1 MEYTTNKSV
10 AGYDMNNYEKT
21 VTAMVLKAYALVG
34 QEDKQ
39 IQIKALAEA
48 IIERQIDLKVLSEAL
63 NKHAETSE
71 FAPRLKNIMDYV
83 SNIPDNQVNEFLERF
98 RKQSRNHYDWNPID
112 DDVYTIKQIIGKQRC
127 EDCLAEHWVFIEKEA
142 KELYKDLRNKKIDLI
157 ESPNKHSI
165 KQIAGSSTVYIEAR
179 KPLLSN
185 ANPLKDLLKEYK

>member
-1 MEYTTNKSV
+1 
-10 AGYDMNNYEKT
+10 MNNYEKT

-34 QEDKQ
+34 QEEKQ

-48 IIERQIDLKVLSEAL
+48 IIERQIDITVLSEAL

-83 SNIPDNQVNEFLERF
+83 NNIPDEQVNEFLERF

-112 DDVYTIKQIIGKQRC
+112 DDVYTIKKIIGEQRC

-142 KELYKDLRNKKIDLI
+142 KELYKDLSNKKIMLI
-157 ESPNKHSI
+157 QSPNKQNI
-165 KQIAGSSTVYIEAR
+165 KQIQGSNTVYIEA
-179 KPLLSN
+179 KKN
-185 ANPLKDLLKEYK
+185 INDGVNPLKNLSKEYK

>member
-1 MEYTTNKSV
+1 MSS
-10 AGYDMNNYEKT
+10 YEKT
-21 VTAMVLKAYALVG
+21 VTAIILKAYALVG

-39 IQIKALAEA
+39 IQIKALVQA

-83 SNIPDNQVNEFLERF
+83 NIIPDQQINEFLGRF

-127 EDCLAEHWVFIEKEA
+127 EDCLSEHWVFIEKEA
-142 KELYKDLRNKKIDLI
+142 KELYKDLRNNKIELL
-157 ESPNKHSI
+157 ESPNKHDV
-165 KQIAGSSTVYIEAR
+165 KQIEGSNTVYIEA
-179 KPLLSN
+179 KKN
-185 ANPLKDLLKEYK
+185 VVNGFNPLKKLLEEV

>member
-1 MEYTTNKSV
+1 
-10 AGYDMNNYEKT
+10 MNNYEKI
-21 VTAMVLKAYALVG
+21 VTAMILKAYALVG

-63 NKHAETSE
+63 NKHAEESE

-83 SNIPDNQVNEFLERF
+83 NSIPDTQVNEFLARF

-112 DDVYTIKQIIGKQRC
+112 DDVYTIKNIIGKQRC
-127 EDCLAEHWVFIEKEA
+127 EDCLAEHYVFIEKEA
-142 KELYKDLRNKKIDLI
+142 KELYKDLINKKIELI

-179 KPLLSN
+179 KPMHSN
-185 ANPLKDLLKEYK
+185 ANPLKELLKEYK

>member
-1 MEYTTNKSV
+1 
-10 AGYDMNNYEKT
+10 MNNYEKT

-48 IIERQIDLKVLSEAL
+48 IIKRQIDLTVLSEAL

-83 SNIPDNQVNEFLERF
+83 NNIPDDQVNEFLERF

-112 DDVYTIKQIIGKQRC
+112 DDVYTIKKIIGEQRC
-127 EDCLAEHWVFIEKEA
+127 EDCLSEHWVFIEKEA
-142 KELYKDLRNKKIDLI
+142 KELYKDLRNKKIQLLK
-157 ESPNKHSI
+157 SPNKQNI
-165 KQIAGSSTVYIEAR
+165 KQIAGSNTVYIEA
-179 KPLLSN
+179 KKN
-185 ANPLKDLLKEYK
+185 INDGVNPLKNLLKECK